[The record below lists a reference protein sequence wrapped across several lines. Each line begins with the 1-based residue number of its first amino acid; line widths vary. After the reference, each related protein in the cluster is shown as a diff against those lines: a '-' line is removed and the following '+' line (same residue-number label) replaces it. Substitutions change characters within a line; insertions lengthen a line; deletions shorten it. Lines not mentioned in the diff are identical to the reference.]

1 MAGAAASGAASG
13 AAADVATSSG
23 FLTASTYGATASSSS
38 TAKGVSSATYPMVT
52 LLLLS
57 SPDVPM
63 VSRSA
68 SRACVMSSSK
78 LKSAND
84 SKCFSRYVRPACE
97 RAPIAMPKYSKYCP
111 DGFVSYRWG
120 PVASAPATSNPTP
133 YGRCPMR
140 CVPICDLSATLR
152 TSLPTCAVPSRWGV
166 RKSRATR
173 QVVARPGTG
182 QPSPS
187 PSSARAEAPPRATA
201 LSTSPRRVR
210 ATGLSAPHSR
220 RVAIGGRTG

>member
-152 TSLPTCAVPSRWGV
+152 TSLPTCIGSSYTYLWLMHSV
-166 RKSRATR
+166 RMYLASTRASATR
-173 QVVARPGTG
+173 PAMAMPIL
-182 QPSPS
+182 
-187 PSSARAEAPPRATA
+187 SSILKTFF
-201 LSTSPRRVR
+201 
-210 ATGLSAPHSR
+210 
-220 RVAIGGRTG
+220 